1 MTVVRT
7 SVLPPYAAH
16 LRVYEPLAAYPEPER
31 ARWQAYAA
39 AHGPDAA
46 EAGRPVAVAALEE
59 QRAAL
64 AELVGRTP
72 RALPERESERAFVRS
87 VDGVLYVCPWATRLR
102 TWQAL
107 DELRA
112 AAPVALLDTALPP
125 ATRAA
130 AEADR
135 ERWRAEHPDARP
147 WIVTSRWE
155 VPVRWFLPFGEEDRC
170 FVPAG
175 GPGGTGDQEPAG
187 GAAEPGGAAGRPGA
201 ASAGGAGFDRGE
213 KGEQAALFYLTP
225 MAQARR
231 RVARAYRA
239 LREAVP
245 EGDLV
250 RGAELVGRWL
260 EEFHPRSLVELDYGG
275 LVHLLGPEQLLA
287 DRSAGELED
296 GLRAL
301 RAGEAAEALRVYE
314 ELTVRWRRVLA
325 LRYAN

>member
-1 MTVVRT
+1 MQDVTVVRT
-7 SVLPPYAAH
+7 SVQPPYAAH

-39 AHGPDAA
+39 ERGPDAE
-46 EAGRPVAVAALEE
+46 EAAQPVAAAVLEE
-59 QRAAL
+59 QREAL
-64 AELVGRTP
+64 AELAARTP
-72 RALPERESERAFVRS
+72 RALPERESGRAYLRV

-102 TWQAL
+102 SWQAL
-107 DELRA
+107 EELRA
-112 AAPVALLDTALPP
+112 GAPVALLDTALPP
-125 ATRAA
+125 AAREA

-135 ERWRAEHPDARP
+135 ERWRAGHPDARP
-147 WIVTSRWE
+147 WILTSRWE
-155 VPVRWFLPFGEEDRC
+155 VPVRWFLPFGDEDRC
-170 FVPAG
+170 FVP
-175 GPGGTGDQEPAG
+175 G
-187 GAAEPGGAAGRPGA
+187 GAAAPGGEPGPRGGAEGAGRP
-201 ASAGGAGFDRGE
+201 
-213 KGEQAALFYLTP
+213 AALFYLVP

-250 RGAELVGRWL
+250 RGAERIGRWL

-275 LVHLLGPEQLLA
+275 LVHLLGPERLVA
-287 DRSAGELED
+287 DRSAGELEE

-301 RAGEAAEALRVYE
+301 RAGDTAEALRAYG
-314 ELTVRWRRVLA
+314 ELTARWRRVLA

>member
-16 LRVYEPLAAYPEPER
+16 LRVYEPLAAFPEPER

-46 EAGRPVAVAALEE
+46 EAGRPVAAAALEE

-175 GPGGTGDQEPAG
+175 EAGDAAVPDADAGAADAVGAAAG
-187 GAAEPGGAAGRPGA
+187 GLGKEG
-201 ASAGGAGFDRGE
+201 

-245 EGDLV
+245 EGDLA

-275 LVHLLGPEQLLA
+275 LVHLLGPAELLA

-301 RAGEAAEALRVYE
+301 RAGEAAEALRAYE

>member
-1 MTVVRT
+1 MRT

-16 LRVYEPLAAYPEPER
+16 LRVYEPLAAYPEAER

-46 EAGRPVAVAALEE
+46 EAGRPVAAAALEE

-87 VDGVLYVCPWATRLR
+87 VDGVLYICPWATRLR

-135 ERWRAEHPDARP
+135 ERWRTEHPDARP

-170 FVPAG
+170 FVPAAAG
-175 GPGGTGDQEPAG
+175 DATAAGTGTGAGAGVGGAG
-187 GAAEPGGAAGRPGA
+187 GAVGEP
-201 ASAGGAGFDRGE
+201 DRGE

>member
-1 MTVVRT
+1 MQDVTVVRT

-31 ARWQAYAA
+31 AGWQAYAA
-39 AHGPDAA
+39 EHGPDA
-46 EAGRPVAVAALEE
+46 VAAEQSVAAAVLEE
-59 QRAAL
+59 QREAL
-64 AELVGRTP
+64 AELAARTP
-72 RALPERESERAFVRS
+72 RALPERESGRAYLRI

-102 TWQAL
+102 SWQAL
-107 DELRA
+107 EELRA
-112 AAPVALLDTALPP
+112 GAPVALLDTAVPP

-135 ERWRAEHPDARP
+135 ERWLSGHPDARP
-147 WIVTSRWE
+147 WILTSRWE
-155 VPVRWFLPFGEEDRC
+155 VPVRWFLPFGDEDRC
-170 FVPAG
+170 FVPGSTG
-175 GPGGTGDQEPAG
+175 GERADGEGTEGER
-187 GAAEPGGAAGRPGA
+187 GRA
-201 ASAGGAGFDRGE
+201 
-213 KGEQAALFYLTP
+213 AALFYLVP

-231 RVARAYRA
+231 RVARALRA

-245 EGDLV
+245 EGELV
-250 RGAELVGRWL
+250 RGAEQVGRWL

-275 LVHLLGPEQLLA
+275 LVHLLGPERLLA

-301 RAGEAAEALRVYE
+301 RAGDTAEALRAYG

-325 LRYAN
+325 LRQAN

>member
-1 MTVVRT
+1 MQNVTVVRT

-31 ARWQAYAA
+31 VRWQAYAA
-39 AHGPDAA
+39 ERGPDAGA
-46 EAGRPVAVAALEE
+46 AGQPVAAAGLEE

-72 RALPERESERAFVRS
+72 RALPERESERAFVRA

-102 TWQAL
+102 SWQAL
-107 DELRA
+107 EELRA
-112 AAPVALLDTALPP
+112 GAPVALVDTALPP

-147 WIVTSRWE
+147 WILTSRWE

-175 GPGGTGDQEPAG
+175 GA
-187 GAAEPGGAAGRPGA
+187 
-201 ASAGGAGFDRGE
+201 E
-213 KGEQAALFYLTP
+213 KGETAAALFYLTP

-231 RVARAYRA
+231 RVARGYRV
-239 LREAVP
+239 LRERLP
-245 EGDLV
+245 QGELV
-250 RGAELVGRWL
+250 RGAEQVGRWL

-275 LVHLLGPEQLLA
+275 LVHLLGPGLLA
-287 DRSAGELED
+287 EDRSAGDLEA
-296 GLRAL
+296 GLQAL
-301 RAGEAAEALRVYE
+301 RAGDSAGAVQAYE
-314 ELTVRWRRVLA
+314 ELTGRWRRVQA
-325 LRYAN
+325 LRQAN

>member
-1 MTVVRT
+1 MQHVTVVRT
-7 SVLPPYAAH
+7 SVQPPYAAH
-16 LRVYEPLAAYPEPER
+16 LRVYEPLAAYPEAER

-39 AHGPDAA
+39 EHGPDAT
-46 EAGRPVAVAALEE
+46 EAGRPVAAAALEE
-59 QRAAL
+59 QRTAL

-72 RALPERESERAFVRS
+72 RPLPERESERAFVRA

-102 TWQAL
+102 SWQAL
-107 DELRA
+107 EELEG
-112 AAPVALLDTALPP
+112 AAPVALVDTALPP
-125 ATRAA
+125 ASRAA

-135 ERWRAEHPDARP
+135 DRWRAEHPDARP
-147 WIVTSRWE
+147 WILTSRWE

-175 GPGGTGDQEPAG
+175 ESAGEPGGG
-187 GAAEPGGAAGRPGA
+187 EPGGAAGSP
-201 ASAGGAGFDRGE
+201 AGGE
-213 KGEQAALFYLTP
+213 KGEGPALFYLTP

-245 EGDLV
+245 EGELV
-250 RGAELVGRWL
+250 RGAEQVGRWL

-275 LVHLLGPEQLLA
+275 LVHLLGPERLLA

-301 RAGEAAEALRVYE
+301 RAGDAAEAMRAYE

>member
-1 MTVVRT
+1 MQDVTVVRT
-7 SVLPPYAAH
+7 SVQPPYAAH

-31 ARWQAYAA
+31 AHWQAYAA
-39 AHGPDAA
+39 QHGPDAA
-46 EAGRPVAVAALEE
+46 EAARPVAEAVLAE
-59 QRAAL
+59 QREAL
-64 AELVGRTP
+64 AGLVGRTP
-72 RALPERESERAFVRS
+72 RALPERESERAFVRL

-102 TWQAL
+102 SWQAL
-107 DELRA
+107 EELMA
-112 AAPVALLDTALPP
+112 GAPVALLDTALPP
-125 ATRAA
+125 VARAA

-135 ERWRAEHPDARP
+135 ERWRAGHPDARP
-147 WIVTSRWE
+147 WILTSRWE

-170 FVPAG
+170 FVPAEA
-175 GPGGTGDQEPAG
+175 GDEGEGAG
-187 GAAEPGGAAGRPGA
+187 GRAP
-201 ASAGGAGFDRGE
+201 
-213 KGEQAALFYLTP
+213 ALFYLTP
-225 MAQARR
+225 MSQARR

-245 EGDLV
+245 EGELV
-250 RGAELVGRWL
+250 RGAEQVGRWL

-275 LVHLLGPEQLLA
+275 LVHLLGPERLLA

-301 RAGEAAEALRVYE
+301 RAGDDAEALRVYG

>member
-7 SVLPPYAAH
+7 SVQPPYAAH

-39 AHGPDAA
+39 ERGPDAGA
-46 EAGRPVAVAALEE
+46 AAQPVAAAVLEE
-59 QRAAL
+59 QREAL
-64 AELVGRTP
+64 AELVARTP
-72 RALPERESERAFVRS
+72 RALPERESGRAYLRV

-102 TWQAL
+102 SWQAL
-107 DELRA
+107 EELRTG
-112 AAPVALLDTALPP
+112 PVALLDTALPP
-125 ATRAA
+125 ATREA

-147 WIVTSRWE
+147 WILTSRWE
-155 VPVRWFLPFGEEDRC
+155 VPVRWFLPFGDEDRC
-170 FVPAG
+170 FLPGEAG
-175 GPGGTGDQEPAG
+175 A
-187 GAAEPGGAAGRPGA
+187 
-201 ASAGGAGFDRGE
+201 AGGAGERGARP
-213 KGEQAALFYLTP
+213 AALFYLVP

-245 EGDLV
+245 DGELV
-250 RGAELVGRWL
+250 RGAERIGRWL

-275 LVHLLGPEQLLA
+275 LVHLLGPDRLLA
-287 DRSAGELED
+287 DRSAGELEE

-301 RAGEAAEALRVYE
+301 RAGDTAEALRVYG
-314 ELTVRWRRVLA
+314 ELTARWRRVLA
-325 LRYAN
+325 LRHAN

>member
-46 EAGRPVAVAALEE
+46 EAGRPVAAAALEE

-175 GPGGTGDQEPAG
+175 EAGDPAGDAASAAAGTGVGAADAG
-187 GAAEPGGAAGRPGA
+187 GAAAAGPG
-201 ASAGGAGFDRGE
+201 REE
-213 KGEQAALFYLTP
+213 KGERGGQAALFYLTP

-275 LVHLLGPEQLLA
+275 LVHLLGPEELLA

-301 RAGEAAEALRVYE
+301 RAGDAAEALRAYE